1 MARPVITPRTYAV
14 IYAVLLSLTLT
25 TYLVAFVRLGHLHV
39 PVALAIAVTKAA
51 LVTLFFMHLWGSTRL
66 TWLVVFAGVLFLGI
80 LLTLTLSDYWSR
92 DWLPSRDIPPSLD
105 RGLGPEAGRR

>member
-1 MARPVITPRTYAV
+1 M
-14 IYAVLLSLTLT
+14 LLSLTLT
-25 TYLVAFVRLGHLHV
+25 TYLAAFVRLGPLHV

-92 DWLPSRDIPPSLD
+92 DWMESRDIPPSLD
-105 RGLGPEAGRR
+105 RGLGPPAGKR